1 MPRFG
6 VRLGATLLLL
16 AQSACLYSFVGGGLP
31 DHIDTVAVL
40 PFDNDTPVSV
50 IPREV
55 LDALRPEIE
64 SRLGLRSVAETR
76 ADAIVRGRIVR
87 YDPDIPVAYSA
98 DPNQQ
103 VAARRRLEI
112 AVDVEI
118 LDQTTGKPLWSRRG
132 LVTQGD
138 YDERQE
144 AEGRRQAIE
153 KLVRDIIEGA
163 QSQW

>member
-1 MPRFG
+1 MRRSG
-6 VRLGATLLLL
+6 VRLWLFLVL
-16 AQSACLYSFVGGGLP
+16 AQGACLYGLVGGGLP

-50 IPREV
+50 IPREL
-55 LDALRPEIE
+55 LDALRPDIE
-64 SRLGLRSVAETR
+64 SRLGLRSVSEAR

-98 DPNQQ
+98 DPAQQ

-118 LDQTTGKPLWSRRG
+118 LDQTTGKTLWNRRG
-132 LVTQGD
+132 LVAQGE
-138 YDERQE
+138 YDERGE

-153 KLVRDIIEGA
+153 RLVRDIIEGA

>member
-1 MPRFG
+1 MRRSG
-6 VRLGATLLLL
+6 VRLSVFVLL
-16 AQSACLYSFVGGGLP
+16 AQTGCLYGFAGGGLP

-50 IPREV
+50 LPREL
-55 LDALRPEIE
+55 LDALRPDIE
-64 SRLGLRSVAETR
+64 SRLGVRSVAEAR
-76 ADAIVRGRIVR
+76 ADAVVRGRIVR

-98 DPNQQ
+98 DPDQQ

-118 LDQTTGKPLWSRRG
+118 LDQTTGKTLFSRRG
-132 LVTQGD
+132 LVAQGD
-138 YDERQE
+138 YDEREE
-144 AEGRRQAIE
+144 AEGRRRAIE
-153 KLVRDIIEGA
+153 KIVRDIIEGA

>member
-1 MPRFG
+1 MRRFG
-6 VRLGATLLLL
+6 VRLGLVVLL
-16 AQSACLYSFVGGGLP
+16 AQSACLYGFAGGGLP

-50 IPREV
+50 IPREL
-55 LDALRPEIE
+55 LDALRPDIE
-64 SRLGLRSVAETR
+64 SRLGLRSVAEAR

-87 YDPDIPVAYSA
+87 YDPDIPIAYSA

-103 VAARRRLEI
+103 TAARRRLEL

-118 LDQTTGKPLWSRRG
+118 LDQTTGKTLWQRRG
-132 LVTQGD
+132 LVAQGD
-138 YDERQE
+138 YDERGE
-144 AEGRRQAIE
+144 DDGRRRAIE
-153 KLVRDIIEGA
+153 QLVRDIIEGA

>member
-1 MPRFG
+1 MRRSG
-6 VRLGATLLLL
+6 VRLWPLVL
-16 AQSACLYSFVGGGLP
+16 AQSACLYGLVGGGLP

-50 IPREV
+50 IPRE
-55 LDALRPEIE
+55 LLEALRPDIE
-64 SRLGLRSVAETR
+64 SRLGLRSVAEAR
-76 ADAIVRGRIVR
+76 ADAIVRGRIIR

-103 VAARRRLEI
+103 TSARRRLEI

-118 LDQTTGKPLWSRRG
+118 LDQTTGKTLWNRRG
-132 LVTQGD
+132 LVAQGD
-138 YDERQE
+138 YDEREE
-144 AEGRRQAIE
+144 ADGRRRAIE
-153 KLVRDIIEGA
+153 RIVRDIIEGA

>member
-1 MPRFG
+1 MRRFG
-6 VRLGATLLLL
+6 VRLCLVALL
-16 AQSACLYSFVGGGLP
+16 AQTACLYGFAGGGLP

-50 IPREV
+50 IPREL
-55 LDALRPEIE
+55 LDALRPDIE

-103 VAARRRLEI
+103 TAARRRLEI

-118 LDQTTGKPLWSRRG
+118 LDQTTGKTLWQQRG
-132 LVTQGD
+132 LTAQGD

-144 AEGRRQAIE
+144 DDGRRRAIE
-153 KLVRDIIEGA
+153 QLVREIIEGA

>member
-1 MPRFG
+1 MRRFG
-6 VRLGATLLLL
+6 VRLGFVVLLM
-16 AQSACLYSFVGGGLP
+16 QSACLYGFAGGGLP

-50 IPREV
+50 IPREL
-55 LDALRPEIE
+55 LDALRPDIE
-64 SRLGLRSVAETR
+64 SRLGLRSVAEAR

-87 YDPDIPVAYSA
+87 YDPDIPIAYSA

-103 VAARRRLEI
+103 TAARRRLEL

-118 LDQTTGKPLWSRRG
+118 VDQTTGKTLWERRG
-132 LVTQGD
+132 LVAQGD

-144 AEGRRQAIE
+144 DDGRRRAIE
-153 KLVRDIIEGA
+153 QLVRDIIEGA

>member
-1 MPRFG
+1 MRRFG
-6 VRLGATLLLL
+6 VRLALVVLL
-16 AQSACLYSFVGGGLP
+16 AQTACLYGFVGGGLP
-31 DHIDTVAVL
+31 GHIDTVAVL

-50 IPREV
+50 IPQE
-55 LDALRPEIE
+55 LHAQLRPGVE
-64 SRLGLRSVAETR
+64 SRLGLRSAAESR
-76 ADAIVRGRIVR
+76 ADAVVKGRIVR

-112 AVDVEI
+112 AIDVEI
-118 LDQTTGKPLWSRRG
+118 LDQTTGKTLFNRRG
-132 LVTQGD
+132 MVAQGD

-144 AEGRRQAIE
+144 VEGRRRAIE
-153 KLVRDIIEGA
+153 KLVREIVEGA

>member
-1 MPRFG
+1 MRRSG
-6 VRLGATLLLL
+6 VRLSIVLL
-16 AQSACLYSFVGGGLP
+16 AQAACLYGFAGGGLP

-50 IPREV
+50 LPREL
-55 LDALRPEIE
+55 LDALRPDIE
-64 SRLGLRSVAETR
+64 SRLGVRSVAEAR
-76 ADAIVRGRIVR
+76 ADAIVRGRIIR

-103 VAARRRLEI
+103 VSARRRLEI
-112 AVDVEI
+112 AIDVEI
-118 LDQTTGKPLWSRRG
+118 LDQTTGKTLYTRRG
-132 LVTQGD
+132 LVAQGD
-138 YDERQE
+138 YDEREE
-144 AEGRRQAIE
+144 AEGRRTAIE

>member
-1 MPRFG
+1 MRRFG
-6 VRLGATLLLL
+6 VRLSATVLV
-16 AQSACLYSFVGGGLP
+16 AQAACLYGFAGGGLP

-50 IPREV
+50 LPREL
-55 LDALRPEIE
+55 LDALRPDIE
-64 SRLGLRSVAETR
+64 SGLGLRSVAEAR

-103 VAARRRLEI
+103 VSARRRLEI
-112 AVDVEI
+112 AIDVEI
-118 LDQTTGKPLWSRRG
+118 LDQTTGKTLFTRRG
-132 LVTQGD
+132 LVAQGD
-138 YDERQE
+138 YDEREE
-144 AEGRRQAIE
+144 AEGRRTAIE

>member
-1 MPRFG
+1 MRRSG
-6 VRLGATLLLL
+6 VRLAALLLL
-16 AQSACLYSFVGGGLP
+16 GQGACLYGFAGGGLP

-50 IPREV
+50 IPREL
-55 LDALRPEIE
+55 LDELRPDIE
-64 SRLGLRSVAETR
+64 SRLGLRSVAEAR

-118 LDQTTGKPLWSRRG
+118 LDQTTGKTLWTRRG
-132 LVTQGD
+132 LVAQGD

-144 AEGRRQAIE
+144 AEGRRRAIE

>member
-1 MPRFG
+1 MRRSG
-6 VRLGATLLLL
+6 VRLLALALGAL
-16 AQSACLYSFVGGGLP
+16 ACFPYSFTGGGLP

-50 IPREV
+50 LPREL
-55 LDALRPEIE
+55 LDALRPDVE

-76 ADAIVRGRIVR
+76 ADALVRGRIVR

-98 DPNQQ
+98 DPAQQ
-103 VAARRRLEI
+103 TAARRRLEL

-118 LDQTTGKPLWSRRG
+118 LDQTTGKTLWERRG
-132 LVTQGD
+132 LVVQGD

-144 AEGRRQAIE
+144 PEGRRRAIE
-153 KLVRDIIEGA
+153 RLVREIIEGA

>member
-1 MPRFG
+1 MRRFG
-6 VRLGATLLLL
+6 VRLSLTVVL
-16 AQSACLYSFVGGGLP
+16 AQAACLYGFAGGGLP

-50 IPREV
+50 LPREL
-55 LDALRPEIE
+55 LDALRPDIE
-64 SRLGLRSVAETR
+64 SRLGVRSVAEAR

-103 VAARRRLEI
+103 VSARRRLEI
-112 AVDVEI
+112 AIDVEI
-118 LDQTTGKPLWSRRG
+118 LDQTTGKTLFTRRG
-132 LVTQGD
+132 LVAQGD
-138 YDERQE
+138 YDEREE
-144 AEGRRQAIE
+144 AEGRRTAIE